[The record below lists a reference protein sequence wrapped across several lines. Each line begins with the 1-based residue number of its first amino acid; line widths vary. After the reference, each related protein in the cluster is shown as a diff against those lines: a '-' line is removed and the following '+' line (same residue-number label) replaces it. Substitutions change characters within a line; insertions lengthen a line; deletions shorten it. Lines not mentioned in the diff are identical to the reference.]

1 MTVART
7 IGSYTLATLPPTA
20 LPSGP
25 VALPG
30 TIALGPPMLGKSL
43 GLVTVSSA
51 PDSMTTR

>member
-1 MTVART
+1 MART
-7 IGSYTLATLPPTA
+7 IGSYTLAIFPPTA

-30 TIALGPPMLGKSL
+30 TMALGPPTLGKSL
-43 GLVTVSSA
+43 GLVTISST